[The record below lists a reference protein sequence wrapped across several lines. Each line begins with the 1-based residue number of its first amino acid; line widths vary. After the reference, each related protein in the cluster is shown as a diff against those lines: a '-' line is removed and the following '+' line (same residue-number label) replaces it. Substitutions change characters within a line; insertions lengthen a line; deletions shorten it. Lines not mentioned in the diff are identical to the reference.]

1 MPRIKHIPGPYH
13 IYFVSF
19 DCHEPAHVHI
29 AREKMEVKFWL
40 EPVNIA
46 RNHGFSQ
53 RELNKIT
60 QLIEAHLVLI
70 LEAWHE
76 HCGQN

>member
-29 AREKMEVKFWL
+29 AREKMEVKF
-40 EPVNIA
+40 
-46 RNHGFSQ
+46 
-53 RELNKIT
+53 
-60 QLIEAHLVLI
+60 
-70 LEAWHE
+70 
-76 HCGQN
+76 